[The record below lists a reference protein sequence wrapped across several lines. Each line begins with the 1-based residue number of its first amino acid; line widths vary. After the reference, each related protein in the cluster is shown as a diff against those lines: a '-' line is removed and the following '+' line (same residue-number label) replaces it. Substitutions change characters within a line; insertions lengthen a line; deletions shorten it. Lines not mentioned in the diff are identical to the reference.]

1 MVASRSRSRRR
12 PGPSAATVP
21 VLVVVLL
28 VPVLSA
34 CIAGPSGS
42 GGPAGPADLVLLDGV
57 VWTGR
62 GGDAE
67 AVAVRDGEV
76 AAVGTT
82 DEVRA
87 HVGDGTRVVDLE
99 GAFVAPGFSDAHT
112 HALEG
117 ALDPDVPGDGSI
129 YEPTWRPYEDETGP
143 PGSTVN
149 FAGQVGVG
157 VYDRLARALGVEDR
171 APRSYDSC
179 SPAGE
184 VTEEMRQ
191 RVLAADAELASQGL
205 TTVVEAQLRNL
216 THLAV
221 LRDLA
226 EDDALDVRWRIRVV
240 PGCLRYL
247 DESDLGGSP
256 DDKVRVFG
264 VKLYADGY
272 LGSRVAALREPYAD
286 RPGWRGMLYYD
297 EDSFREDLE
306 QAREA
311 NLSVGTHAIG
321 DRATDFVLARY
332 EEADVRASDRWT
344 IEHAQVLDEALMGR
358 MASLDVI
365 ASYQLS
371 FHTADMDFAEDR
383 LGEERM
389 EGAYAWRSILA
400 EGVPMAGG
408 SDWPIEVI
416 TPLWGIARTVTRQ
429 ELDGSPPGGW
439 LPDERL
445 SLDQTLRSITR
456 GAHHATGEE
465 DRRGTIS
472 PGMAADLVVVREDLS
487 SVDPLTIANA
497 TISMTVI
504 DGEVAFEGA
513 KSYPPPVD
521 PGDGSIELSPGRPVT
536 AHASAG
542 ASG

>member
-1 MVASRSRSRRR
+1 MSASGIDRPLHDPPSGAAAAAVVA
-12 PGPSAATVP
+12 
-21 VLVVVLL
+21 VLVL
-28 VPVLSA
+28 PMLSA
-34 CIAGPSGS
+34 CIAGPSGT
-42 GGPAGPADLVLLDGV
+42 GPEAAAADLVLLDGV

-62 GGDAE
+62 GDAAE
-67 AVAVRDGEV
+67 AVAVRDGGI
-76 AAVGTT
+76 AAVGST
-82 DEVRA
+82 DRVRA
-87 HVGDGTRVVDLE
+87 HVGQGTRVVDLG
-99 GAFVAPGFSDAHT
+99 GAFVAPGFADAHT

-149 FAGQVGVG
+149 FAGQVGAG
-157 VYDRLARALGVEDR
+157 VYDRLARAFGVEDR

-179 SPAGE
+179 TPAGE
-184 VTEEMRQ
+184 VTEEMRE
-191 RVLAADAELASQGL
+191 RVLAADRELASQGL

-221 LRDLA
+221 VRDLA
-226 EDDALDVRWRIRVV
+226 ADDALDLRWRIRVV
-240 PGCLRYL
+240 PGCLQHL
-247 DESDLGGSP
+247 DAEDLQGTA

-297 EDSFREDLE
+297 PDSFREDLRR
-306 QAREA
+306 AREA

-321 DRATDFVLARY
+321 DRATDFTLARY
-332 EEADVRASDRWT
+332 EEADVRAPDRWT
-344 IEHAQVLDEALMGR
+344 IEHAQVLDDELMER

-371 FHTADMDFAEDR
+371 FHTADMGFAEDR

-389 EGAYAWRSILA
+389 DGAYAWRSIRA
-400 EGVPMAGG
+400 RGVAMAGG

-445 SLDQTLRSITR
+445 TLDQTLRSITR
-456 GAHHATGEE
+456 GVHHATGEE
-465 DRRGTIS
+465 HRRGTIHQ
-472 PGMAADLVVVREDLS
+472 GMAADLVVVEEDLLEIA
-487 SVDPLTIANA
+487 PLEIAGATVRMTI
-497 TISMTVI
+497 V
-504 DGEVAFEGA
+504 DGEIAFEGA
-513 KSYPPPVD
+513 RSYPPPVD
-521 PGDGSIELSPGRPVT
+521 ADDGSLRLSPGRP
-536 AHASAG
+536 AAG
-542 ASG
+542 HGGDR